1 MIFSKAVY
9 GNVMPLPQ
17 RHQQKTK
24 SKHRGCSLSAS
35 SLSICGWLGS
45 PLLKVLPARGLSE
58 PQVRTWKEE
67 EGCLLGQPSSVHHLC
82 RKGLIK
88 RCGEQTPSQRPTP
101 ASGQISGAEQD
112 TQLPAPQPHPGQ
124 ILGRCCPIHKC
135 FKIFTVLRF
144 YSAFSHYILN
154 LDKLFCLFLHVAM
167 FFIKGRHC
175 YSW

>member
-1 MIFSKAVY
+1 
-9 GNVMPLPQ
+9 MPLPQ

-35 SLSICGWLGS
+35 SLGICGWLGS
-45 PLLKVLPARGLSE
+45 PLLKVLPARDLSE
-58 PQVRTWKEE
+58 GTYMEGGGSLPPGSAKLCPPSLQKGPHKEVW
-67 EGCLLGQPSSVHHLC
+67 GADTLPTAYTSQWPNIWC
-82 RKGLIK
+82 RAGYSAP
-88 RCGEQTPSQRPTP
+88 RPPRHPSQ
-101 ASGQISGAEQD
+101 IF
-112 TQLPAPQPHPGQ
+112 
-124 ILGRCCPIHKC
+124 GRCCPIHKC

-144 YSAFSHYILN
+144 YSAFSYYILN